1 MPFGWVWGWLPT
13 GGKESAPAMNKNR
26 VFFPQEALDRWLS
39 SGEVELSQGLL
50 TIRTER
56 RRYRLVEAARVM
68 AEVSGLTD
76 PHEVTGKVKTVG
88 FLSELGASLLGES
101 MVIADNA
108 YEIVPGWLGSPVG
121 TFAEHRAEQTDT
133 PVPRASAQAG
143 SDEELLA
150 SFLVRNL

>member
-1 MPFGWVWGWLPT
+1 
-13 GGKESAPAMNKNR
+13 MNKNR
-26 VFFPQEALDRWLS
+26 VFFPQEALDRWLE

-68 AEVSGLTD
+68 AEVSGLPD
-76 PHEVTGKVKTVG
+76 PHEVMGKVKTVG
-88 FLSELGASLLGES
+88 FLSELGASLLGQS

-121 TFAEHRAEQTDT
+121 TFAEHRAEQSAA
-133 PVPRASAQAG
+133 PNAQSSRSAASVG

>member
-1 MPFGWVWGWLPT
+1 V
-13 GGKESAPAMNKNR
+13 NKNR
-26 VFFPQEALDRWLS
+26 VFFPQEALDRWLAN
-39 SGEVELSQGLL
+39 GEVELSQGLL
-50 TIRTER
+50 TIKKER

-68 AEVSGLTD
+68 AEVSGLPD
-76 PHEVTGKVKTVG
+76 PHEVMGKVKTVG

-108 YEIVPGWLGSPVG
+108 YEVVPGWLGSPVG
-121 TFAEHRAEQTDT
+121 TFAEHRAEQSAAPNTQAERT
-133 PVPRASAQAG
+133 AAVAS

>member
-1 MPFGWVWGWLPT
+1 M
-13 GGKESAPAMNKNR
+13 SKNR
-26 VFFPQEALDRWLS
+26 VFFPQEALDRWLVN
-39 SGEVELSQGLL
+39 GEVELAQGLL
-50 TIRTER
+50 TIKTEQR
-56 RRYRLVEAARVM
+56 RFRLVEAARIV
-68 AEVSGLTD
+68 AEVTGLPD

-121 TFAEHRAEQTDT
+121 TFAEHRAEQGQSLGGASE
-133 PVPRASAQAG
+133 RAAMAAS

>member
-1 MPFGWVWGWLPT
+1 V
-13 GGKESAPAMNKNR
+13 SKNR
-26 VFFPQEALDRWLS
+26 VFFPQEALDRWLAN
-39 SGEVELSQGLL
+39 GEVELSQGLL

-68 AEVSGLTD
+68 AEVSGLPD
-76 PHEVTGKVKTVG
+76 PHEVMGKVKTVG

-121 TFAEHRAEQTDT
+121 SFAEHKKEQSATAG
-133 PVPRASAQAG
+133 PNSLRPSASPG

>member
-1 MPFGWVWGWLPT
+1 MRLELKAVVKTALLM
-13 GGKESAPAMNKNR
+13 SKNR
-26 VFFPQEALDRWLS
+26 VFFPQEALDRWLVN
-39 SGEVELSQGLL
+39 GEVELSQGLL
-50 TIRTER
+50 TIKTER

-68 AEVSGLTD
+68 AEVSGLPD
-76 PHEVTGKVKTVG
+76 PHEVMGKVKTVG
-88 FLSELGASLLGES
+88 FLSELGASLLGQS

-121 TFAEHRAEQTDT
+121 TFAEHRAERSESPT
-133 PVPRASAQAG
+133 PRATSSAG

>member
-1 MPFGWVWGWLPT
+1 M
-13 GGKESAPAMNKNR
+13 SKNR
-26 VFFPQEALDRWLS
+26 VFFPQEALDRWLAN
-39 SGEVELSQGLL
+39 GEVELAQGLL
-50 TIRTER
+50 TIKTER
-56 RRYRLVEAARVM
+56 RRFRLVEAARVIS
-68 AEVSGLTD
+68 EVSGQPD
-76 PHEVTGKVKTVG
+76 PHEVTGKVKSVG

-121 TFAEHRAEQTDT
+121 TFAEHRAEHPDT
-133 PVPRASAQAG
+133 PVPRTAAPAG

>member
-1 MPFGWVWGWLPT
+1 
-13 GGKESAPAMNKNR
+13 MNKNR
-26 VFFPQEALDRWLS
+26 VFFPQEALDRWLVN
-39 SGEVELSQGLL
+39 GEVELAQGLL
-50 TIRTER
+50 TIKTEK

-68 AEVSGLTD
+68 AEVSGLPD
-76 PHEVTGKVKTVG
+76 PHEVMGKVKSVG

-121 TFAEHRAEQTDT
+121 TFAEHRAERFAQTSM
-133 PVPRASAQAG
+133 PAPRPSQSSLPG

>member
-1 MPFGWVWGWLPT
+1 V
-13 GGKESAPAMNKNR
+13 SKNR
-26 VFFPQEALDRWLS
+26 VFFPQEALDRWLAN
-39 SGEVELSQGLL
+39 GEVELSQGLL

-68 AEVSGLTD
+68 AEVSGLPD
-76 PHEVTGKVKTVG
+76 PHEVMGKVKTVG

-121 TFAEHRAEQTDT
+121 SFAEHRKEQSATAGT
-133 PVPRASAQAG
+133 NSARPSASAG

>member
-1 MPFGWVWGWLPT
+1 M
-13 GGKESAPAMNKNR
+13 SKNR
-26 VFFPQEALDRWLS
+26 VFFPQEALDRWLVD
-39 SGEVELSQGLL
+39 GEVELAQGLL
-50 TIRTER
+50 TIKTEK

-68 AEVSGLTD
+68 AEVSGLPD
-76 PHEVTGKVKTVG
+76 PHEVIGKVKTVG

-108 YEIVPGWLGSPVG
+108 YEVVPGWLGSPVG
-121 TFAEHRAEQTDT
+121 TFAEHRAERAAS
-133 PVPRASAQAG
+133 PSAPPPRASNAPSVS

>member
-1 MPFGWVWGWLPT
+1 
-13 GGKESAPAMNKNR
+13 MNKNR
-26 VFFPQEALDRWLS
+26 VFFPQEALDRWLE

-50 TIRTER
+50 TIRKER

-68 AEVSGLTD
+68 AEVSGLPD
-76 PHEVTGKVKTVG
+76 PHEVMGKVKTVG

-121 TFAEHRAEQTDT
+121 TFAEHRAEQ
-133 PVPRASAQAG
+133 SAHPAPQTARNTSSAG